1 MKLLFRDFKNGVKSA
16 LFLGANEERVIN
28 RISMLKLY
36 YRAIVL
42 PMIIS
47 VIIGA
52 IFISFYG
59 RLPNL
64 LIDSI
69 LPYMSIGILSGINS
83 SIVIEASIIFL
94 YLVLFP
100 FAIMTFSLIF
110 HFISKILL
118 RLYNGTQANTFSASV
133 YAALPFVLFFWVLM
147 IPQLG
152 AIFYV
157 LLIWS
162 IVAFVYA
169 SSAKHNISKGRAL
182 GSLASFI
189 IVTLL
194 IGFAIIGFLALL

>member
-1 MKLLFRDFKNGVKSA
+1 MRLLFRDFKMGVKSA
-16 LFLGANEERVIN
+16 LFLGANEERITN
-28 RISMLKLY
+28 RIAMLKLY

-52 IFISFYG
+52 ILISFYG
-59 RLPNL
+59 SLPNV
-64 LIDSI
+64 LIESI
-69 LPYMSIGILSGINS
+69 LPYMSIGILSGIS
-83 SIVIEASIIFL
+83 PSIMIEASIIFL
-94 YLVLFP
+94 YLILFP
-100 FAIMTFSLIF
+100 FAIMTFSLVF

-118 RLYNGTQANTFSASV
+118 RLYNGTQTNTFSASI

-162 IVAFVYA
+162 IIAFVYA

-182 GSLASFI
+182 GSLASFA

-194 IGFAIIGFLALL
+194 VGFAFIGFLALL